1 MLRNQHFDVQQFAGK
16 LNDFKTK
23 FGKSYGAAS
32 KQIESAVEEIDK
44 TIAHLEKTKKALQ
57 LSSKHLDSANT
68 KAEDMTLKKLTR
80 GNRTMQKKFKDAGIS
95 IAEPVELPH
104 LPAGTGEKT
113 A

>member
-1 MLRNQHFDVQQFAGK
+1 MLRNQHFDVQQGK

-32 KQIESAVEEIDK
+32 KQLETAVEEIDK
-44 TIAHLEKTKKALQ
+44 TIAHLEKTKRAL
-57 LSSKHLDSANT
+57 LSSAKHLENASN